1 MAVRCLKNIMVVVL
15 ALLWLPASSHA
26 LLEYAGLIHERH
38 ADHADHADHDTDSS
52 GSHEHDT
59 ENHEAAD
66 GNYASPSPHIS
77 VPMPDAVAMPM
88 LFCALRWNW
97 VSELHVAPPPSGLAP
112 PGTAPPQ
119 FSHNW
124 QFSFRT
130 ALPARAPSLIS

>member
-1 MAVRCLKNIMVVVL
+1 MVVVL

-38 ADHADHADHDTDSS
+38 TDHADHADHADHDTDSS

-59 ENHEAAD
+59 DNHEPAD
-66 GNYASPSPHIS
+66 GKFASASPHLS
-77 VPMPDAVAMPM
+77 VPLPDAVAMPM
-88 LFCALRWNW
+88 LFCVLGLNW

-119 FSHNW
+119 LSQYW
-124 QFSFRT
+124 QFASRA